1 MPFSMK
7 IASHTPISSNKLNEV
22 LENFLLDIGYL
33 SGRKEGEELYN
44 SIPFRL
50 WTDCFLRDTERVW
63 TVDEMANKL
72 QASKPSVYRHLNK
85 LKNLDIIESKDIVV
99 EDNGEVIK
107 KGYRIR
113 HGDLVTAWHIT
124 EANVESALKRYRE
137 SIAKIDDMIKKG

>member
-1 MPFSMK
+1 MK
-7 IASHTPISSNKLNEV
+7 VTSHTPISSDSLEEV

-33 SGRKEGEELYN
+33 SGRIDRDELYE

-50 WTDCFLRDTERVW
+50 WTHCFLKDVERVW
-63 TVDEMANKL
+63 TVDEMAETLK
-72 QASKPSVYRHLNK
+72 ASKPSIYRHLNK
-85 LKNLDIIESKDIVV
+85 MKDLDIVESEDIVV

-124 EANVESALKRYRE
+124 EANVESAMKRYRE
-137 SIAKIDDMIKKG
+137 SIQRIDKLIKKG